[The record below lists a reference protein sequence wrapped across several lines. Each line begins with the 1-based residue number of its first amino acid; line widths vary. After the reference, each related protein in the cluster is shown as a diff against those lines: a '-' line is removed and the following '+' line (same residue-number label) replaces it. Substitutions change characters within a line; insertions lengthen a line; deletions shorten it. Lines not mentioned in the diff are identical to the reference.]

1 MNNLADTVLEYY
13 WFLNFSADKELD
25 PDTAVKRMESLV
37 YVIETAFSVEER
49 GALKDA
55 ANRSLASW
63 RHEPVEHGFMPRR
76 PLTPDERAFLQAIAA
91 GCFSGSEV

>member
-1 MNNLADTVLEYY
+1 MNYLADTVLEYY

-37 YVIETAFSVEER
+37 YAIETAFSAEEQ

-55 ANRSLASW
+55 AKRSLESW
-63 RHEPVEHGFMPRR
+63 LHEPDEHGYKSRS

-91 GCFSGSEV
+91 GRFSGSEV